1 MAKISVNKEIAIDR
15 ISTIVETLL
24 KSKIL
29 FQKFKK
35 AEMIELFS
43 NLMLK
48 NRSPEQLMD
57 MSNDQLTSIIN
68 DIMVVEAVSGTLND
82 LTPEE
87 MKIFDAAVEGK

>member
-48 NRSPEQLMD
+48 NRSPEQLME
-57 MSNDQLTSIIN
+57 MSNDQLTNIIN

>member
-1 MAKISVNKEIAIDR
+1 MNKEIAIDR

-48 NRSPEQLMD
+48 NRSPEQLME